1 MESRCGWGEAMR
13 PGQWG
18 GACGGAASAGIHND
32 CLEEMGADF
41 AACAAF
47 LIKHDRAC
55 VCCG

>member
-1 MESRCGWGEAMR
+1 MESRCGWDDATG

-18 GACGGAASAGIHND
+18 GACGGAASAGTHTD

-41 AACAAF
+41 AAGAAF
-47 LIKHDRAC
+47 LTKHGMAS